1 MKTEKQNAR
10 ANRKTFNVKELQ
22 LKFKGYKQKDDILN
36 MIMRKM
42 SIDSK
47 KNQYLVKGSIV
58 FDVLILFKT
67 CCK

>member
-10 ANRKTFNVKELQ
+10 ANRKTFDVKELQ
-22 LKFKGYKQKDDILN
+22 LKFKEYIQKDDILN

-42 SIDSK
+42 SIDIK
-47 KNQYLVKGSIV
+47 KIKYLVKGSIV
-58 FDVLILFKT
+58 FDFLILFKT

>member
-58 FDVLILFKT
+58 FDFLILFKT

>member
-1 MKTEKQNAR
+1 MKTEKQNER
-10 ANRKTFNVKELQ
+10 ANRKTFDVKELQ

-47 KNQYLVKGSIV
+47 KNQYLVKGSIP
-58 FDVLILFKT
+58 
-67 CCK
+67 

>member
-22 LKFKGYKQKDDILN
+22 LKFKGYKQKGDILN

>member
-1 MKTEKQNAR
+1 MKTEKQNER
-10 ANRKTFNVKELQ
+10 ANRKTFDVKELQ

-47 KNQYLVKGSIV
+47 KNQYLVKGSIPK
-58 FDVLILFKT
+58 FNINFINI
-67 CCK
+67 